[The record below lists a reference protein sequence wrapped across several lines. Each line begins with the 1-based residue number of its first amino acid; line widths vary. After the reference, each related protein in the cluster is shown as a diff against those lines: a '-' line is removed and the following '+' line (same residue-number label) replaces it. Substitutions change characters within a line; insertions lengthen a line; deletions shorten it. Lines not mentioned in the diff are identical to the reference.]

1 MNARA
6 APPFL
11 RIALLPIGLAF
22 GLAACGP
29 RGEAPLA
36 GARIGGPFA
45 LTDQNGRPASDRDFA
60 GRYRIVYFGYT
71 HCPDVCPTDL
81 AVLSHAFALLDKEAP
96 KAAARLAP
104 IFITVDPDR
113 DTPAELKLYLA
124 SFDRRLVG
132 LTGSPKAI
140 ASVAKEYLASY
151 AKGPVQ
157 PGGGYAMAHSR
168 QMLLMGPAG
177 APIAILPVEQGA
189 EPTARELERWV
200 T

>member
-6 APPFL
+6 APHFL
-11 RIALLPIGLAF
+11 PIVLLPIALAF

-29 RGEAPLA
+29 RGAAPLA

-45 LTDQNGRPASDRDFA
+45 LVDQNGRPASDRQFA

-81 AVLSHAFALLDKEAP
+81 AVLSRALALLDKEAP
-96 KAAARLAP
+96 GAAARLAP

-113 DTPAELKLYLA
+113 DTPAMLKLYLA

-140 ASVAKEYLASY
+140 ASVAKEYVASY
-151 AKGPVQ
+151 DKGAVQ

-177 APIAILPVEQGA
+177 EPIAILPVEEGA
-189 EPTARELERWV
+189 EAVAGELEKWV
-200 T
+200 R